1 MEPNRGLFTFLLLI
15 VSAVTAITANY
26 SGASKLAACIAIG
39 GGTTIAAYAFYSAYR
54 LRQVLDERQRNES
67 IDLALSLAA
76 GLLGCFMA
84 GGVAVRVLG
93 LDVKPAFFLLA
104 AVPAL
109 TPVLRS
115 IRNAR
120 SSRSARDSQI
130 Y

>member
-84 GGVAVRVLG
+84 GAWLSVCWVSMSNPLSFSWEPHRL
-93 LDVKPAFFLLA
+93 
-104 AVPAL
+104 
-109 TPVLRS
+109 
-115 IRNAR
+115 
-120 SSRSARDSQI
+120 
-130 Y
+130 